1 MPDDTDERIL
11 GTDQDDTIDAQG
23 GSDTVFADAGD
34 DTIQDFDKD
43 NDTID
48 LSMLPE
54 AISFSD
60 LTFTALTDGRTG
72 TVITHSALTGSITVL
87 GMNPADFT
95 ADMFDLPDG
104 STTSVTT
111 TEGDT
116 VQLYEDPWEGSE
128 ESDILIDGSNDT
140 RIVGLG
146 GNDRLLGGEGDDR
159 LEDGAGDDA
168 LMGEEGDDTLDGGAD
183 NDVLYGGS
191 GDDTFVFLAGHG
203 TDTILDFTD
212 GDDRIDLSAFSDI
225 TSQGGGTIRL
235 ENTAV
240 SDVDDADD
248 FTFHGSSMDG
258 GDGHVTPRRSRR
270 GALGSLR
277 AARILIPLMIAS
289 ALFAQESPDGGIVT
303 QGLAVETFSCG
314 NLATTCT
321 GTARRFIEARCGIVV
336 APDGVRL
343 QVPTVPAGGPD
354 PADLYN
360 DCSGTGHNPTHL
372 EDLETVVMDPDG
384 EEVTGYLFGDN
395 YYEIYVN
402 GTIVARDPVGF
413 VPFNSGVV
421 RFKAKRPLTYAVKL
435 VDWGTHLGVGMEY
448 DRWNVGDGGFIARF
462 SDGTETGADWQ
473 CRAYY
478 ISPLQDR
485 SCVGPGPDSSA
496 CPERPPCA
504 ERDPASCRAL
514 HFPVPENW
522 ASPQYDDSE
531 WHQAS
536 TYPASAVTNQRAY
549 RDYRDKFGSADFIWS
564 HNLDQDNLVLCR
576 FQSP

>member
-1 MPDDTDERIL
+1 
-11 GTDQDDTIDAQG
+11 
-23 GSDTVFADAGD
+23 
-34 DTIQDFDKD
+34 
-43 NDTID
+43 
-48 LSMLPE
+48 
-54 AISFSD
+54 
-60 LTFTALTDGRTG
+60 
-72 TVITHSALTGSITVL
+72 
-87 GMNPADFT
+87 MNPADFA

-116 VQLYEDPWEGSE
+116 VQLYEDPWEGTE

-146 GNDRLLGGEGDDR
+146 GNDRLLGGEGADM
-159 LEDGAGDDA
+159 LEGGAGDDA

-183 NDVLYGGS
+183 DDVLYGGS
-191 GDDTFVFLAGHG
+191 GDDTFVFQAGHG
-203 TDTILDFTD
+203 TTAV
-212 GDDRIDLSAFSDI
+212 IDL
-225 TSQGGGTIRL
+225 TTQGGGTIRL
-235 ENTAV
+235 EDTAV
-240 SDVDDADD
+240 SDLDAGD
-248 FTFHGSSMDG
+248 FTFHGMSMERRQ
-258 GDGHVTPRRSRR
+258 HVKPRRSRHR
-270 GALGSLR
+270 GFRPLR

-289 ALFAQESPDGGIVT
+289 ALFAQESPNAGIVT

-314 NLATTCT
+314 NLATACT

-336 APDGVRL
+336 ARDGARL
-343 QVPTVPAGGPD
+343 QVPTVPASGPD

-549 RDYRDKFGSADFIWS
+549 RDYTDKFGSAHFIWS

>member
-104 STTSVTT
+104 PTTSVTT

-159 LEDGAGDDA
+159 LED
-168 LMGEEGDDTLDGGAD
+168 GAD

-248 FTFHGSSMDG
+248 FTFHGSSMAG

-314 NLATTCT
+314 NLATACT

-336 APDGVRL
+336 ARDGARL
-343 QVPTVPAGGPD
+343 QVPTVPASGPD

-372 EDLETVVMDPDG
+372 EDLETVVIDPDG

>member
-1 MPDDTDERIL
+1 M
-11 GTDQDDTIDAQG
+11 
-23 GSDTVFADAGD
+23 FAANSGN

-72 TVITHSALTGSITVL
+72 TVMTHSALTGSITVL

-159 LEDGAGDDA
+159 LEGGAGDDV

-183 NDVLYGGS
+183 NDVLYGSS

-225 TSQGGGTIRL
+225 TAFSDLTITADGTTAVIDLTSQGGGTIRL

-372 EDLETVVMDPDG
+372 EDLETVVIDPDG

-395 YYEIYVN
+395 YYEIHVN
-402 GTIVARDPVGF
+402 GAIVARDPVGF

-462 SDGTETGADWQ
+462 SDGTETGAEWK

-496 CPERPPCA
+496 CPERPPCVD
-504 ERDPASCRAL
+504 RDPASCRAL
-514 HFPVPENW
+514 HFPVPEHW
-522 ASPQYDDSE
+522 ASPGFDDSA

-549 RDYRDKFGSADFIWS
+549 RDYTDKFGSAHFIWS

>member
-60 LTFTALTDGRTG
+60 LTFTSLTDGRTG

-87 GMNPADFT
+87 GMNLADFT

-159 LEDGAGDDA
+159 LEGGAGD
-168 LMGEEGDDTLDGGAD
+168 
-183 NDVLYGGS
+183 DVLYGGS

-314 NLATTCT
+314 NLATACT

-336 APDGVRL
+336 ARDGARL

-514 HFPVPENW
+514 HFPVPEHW
-522 ASPQYDDSE
+522 ASPGFDDSA

-549 RDYRDKFGSADFIWS
+549 RDYTDKFGSAHFIWS